1 MKIGELASASGTT
14 PKTIRFY
21 EEYGLLPP
29 APRTGSG
36 YRIYAREDVKRLD
49 FIRKSKQ
56 LGLSL
61 DDIVGILQ
69 LHDRS
74 EPTCVHVEAL
84 LDDKIE
90 QVNVALRELRD
101 LKRELTQLREK
112 AGTMADCHPSGGNI
126 CGIVERSEVS
136 LSLNTNALLITTQ
149 AASRK
154 RVK

>member
-14 PKTIRFY
+14 TKTIRFY
-21 EEYGLLPP
+21 EDSGLLPT
-29 APRTGSG
+29 APRTTSG
-36 YRIYAREDVKRLD
+36 YRIYAQADVDRLD

-74 EPTCVHVEAL
+74 EPTCIHVGAL

-90 QVNVALRELRD
+90 QVNEALRELRD
-101 LKRELTQLREK
+101 LRQELTRLREK

-126 CGIVERSEVS
+126 CGIVERSEVT
-136 LSLNTNALLITTQ
+136 LSFSTSALLV
-149 AASRK
+149 ASKPSSRK
-154 RVK
+154 RVR

>member
-1 MKIGELASASGTT
+1 M
-14 PKTIRFY
+14 
-21 EEYGLLPP
+21 LPP
-29 APRTGSG
+29 APRTESG
-36 YRIYAREDVKRLD
+36 YRIYAREDVERLE

-61 DDIVGILQ
+61 DDIGGILQ

-74 EPTCVHVEAL
+74 EPTCMHVAEL
-84 LDDKIE
+84 LDDKID
-90 QVNVALRELRD
+90 QVSEALRELRD
-101 LKRELTQLREK
+101 LKRELTELREK

-136 LSLNTNALLITTQ
+136 LSLSTSVLLVGSHPS
-149 AASRK
+149 SRK